1 MRDGP
6 PVSVAATVWY
16 ILIAST
22 MAITSVRAQCPDG
35 TPPPCEPRAVRRV
48 RNTTPPPTNS
58 VAVLTFENRSRNASG
73 VVLADGLADEIATR
87 LAQVTRL
94 LVTSRAA
101 VRRLRGT
108 DTLQISD
115 IRRVLDAA
123 YLVTGNVQG
132 SGPLVRVNVVL
143 LNTATARQVWGQL
156 FDDRRQEDLLA
167 VQGEIAE
174 AIAAAIV
181 GQLLPL
187 ERTAL
192 ITGAPAPSPALSQ
205 PISEAGPLLPKAS
218 VTPGAVAQLPTLG
231 PPLFESDTAID
242 VTITT
247 DLTSLIQNRDTL
259 IGLPGVFSYVGSAG
273 ALQRIPLTIR
283 AQAGRGSWRH
293 YPRNCDF
300 PPIQLNFESDSV
312 RGTLVSDLTRLQI
325 TTTCRPSN
333 TEYEEYVV
341 QEYLVYRAFAL
352 ITKVSRQT
360 RLARITYR
368 DALGK
373 SNPITTWAFFLE
385 EVSDLAKR
393 VNRRGLSARRALF
406 EDVEQEPLRTVS
418 VFEYFVG
425 NTNWSVA
432 AENNIALL
440 SDTAVKIMPVAYGFD
455 FTGAVD
461 PRYAGPDPRL
471 GIRRVTERL
480 YRGVCMKPPEFKA
493 TIDHF
498 RARRANID
506 ELFTTLPQISPVR
519 AARMKGFFNDFWQRT
534 DSSLQRELELKCV
547 FAN

>member
-1 MRDGP
+1 M
-6 PVSVAATVWY
+6 
-16 ILIAST
+16 
-22 MAITSVRAQCPDG
+22 
-35 TPPPCEPRAVRRV
+35 
-48 RNTTPPPTNS
+48 
-58 VAVLTFENRSRNASG
+58 TFENRSRNSSG
-73 VVLADGLADEIATR
+73 VVLAHGLADEIATR

-132 SGPLVRVNVVL
+132 SGPLVRVNVAL

-156 FDDRRQEDLLA
+156 YDDRRQEYLLA

-181 GQLLPL
+181 GQLLPR

-192 ITGAPAPSPALSQ
+192 ITGAPVPRPTLSQ
-205 PISEAGPLLPKAS
+205 PISEVGPLLPRAS
-218 VTPGAVAQLPTLG
+218 VTPGADAPLPTLG
-231 PPLFESDTAID
+231 PSIFESDTALD

-247 DLTSLIQNRDTL
+247 DLSSLIQNRDTL
-259 IGLPGVFSYVGSAG
+259 MGLPGVFSYVGSGG
-273 ALQRIPLTIR
+273 ALQRIPLNLR
-283 AQAGRGSWRH
+283 AHAERSSAWRRS
-293 YPRNCDF
+293 PLNCDF
-300 PPIQLNFESDSV
+300 PPIQLDFESDSV
-312 RGTLVSDLTRLQI
+312 RGTLISDLNGLQI

-333 TEYEEYVV
+333 TEYEEYIV
-341 QEYLVYRAFAL
+341 QEYLVYRALAL
-352 ITKVSRQT
+352 ITNVSRQT

-373 SNPITTWAFFLE
+373 AKPITTWAFFLE
-385 EVSDLAKR
+385 DVSDLAKR

-406 EDVEQEPLRTVS
+406 EDLEQEPLRTVS

-432 AENNIALL
+432 GENNIALL
-440 SDTAVKIMPVAYGFD
+440 TDTAVKIMPVAYGFD

-461 PRYAGPDPRL
+461 PPFARADPRL

-480 YRGVCMKPPEFKA
+480 YRGVCMKPAEFKS

-498 RARRANID
+498 RAKRPD
-506 ELFTTLPQISPVR
+506 VDGLFTKLPQISPVR
-519 AARMKGFFNDFWQRT
+519 AARMKAFFNDFWRRT
-534 DSSLQRELELKCV
+534 DDPGSLQREFEQKCV